1 MSNATAAR
9 RVRVEKG
16 IYRRPDGRLEI
27 GWRDAAGRLR
37 WSKVDGGIKAARV
50 ELARELARRADGA
63 AVAADPRLT
72 FNTAVDAWWDA
83 RVTRLRP
90 ATQSAYG
97 AALKHLRASF
107 GARRIASITPGD
119 VAAYVAGKD
128 TLKGWTIKGHLTVLS
143 AVFRYA
149 IRHLGVTSPNP
160 VGLLDSVERPST
172 EDEKPK
178 RILDADELS
187 RLIEAVPSKHRL
199 IFRVAAETG
208 CRLAEA
214 LGLAWQDI
222 DLERQMITFDCQLN
236 RAGQRVKLKTARSR
250 RTLEVTPALIGELR
264 KHKLASEKT
273 TPDALVFVRS
283 AGQGHDHRNI
293 GGRVLAK
300 AVERAGLAAP
310 APTFH
315 DMRHSHASALI
326 AAGMDI
332 ESVSA
337 RLGHAD
343 ISTTQRT
350 YVHAFDAI
358 KRSDERRALL
368 TSIYGNAMET
378 EGRNRAQQN
387 EPSEATEAPELRA
400 VGDAA

>member
-1 MSNATAAR
+1 MGNATAAR

-27 GWRDAAGRLR
+27 GWRDAAGKLHWRV
-37 WSKVDGGIKAARV
+37 VDGGIKAARAA
-50 ELARELARRADGA
+50 LAEEHAKRARGEA
-63 AVAADPRLT
+63 APTNPRLT
-72 FNTAVDAWWDA
+72 FNDAADAWLEA
-83 RVTRLRP
+83 RVSRLRP
-90 ATQSAYG
+90 GTQRAYG
-97 AALKHLRASF
+97 VALKHLREHF
-107 GARRIASITPGD
+107 GSQRMSRITTTQ
-119 VAAYVAGKD
+119 VATYVASKD

-149 IRHLGVTSPNP
+149 IRHLGVTTPNP

-178 RILDADELS
+178 RILDAVELS
-187 RLIEAVPSKHRL
+187 LLIEAVPSKHRL

-208 CRLAEA
+208 SRLAEA

-222 DLERQMITFDCQLN
+222 DLERQTITFDCQLN

-273 TPDALVFVRS
+273 TPDALVFVRRS
-283 AGQGHDHRNI
+283 GQGHDHRNI

-300 AVERAGLAAP
+300 AVERAGLATP
-310 APTFH
+310 PPTFH
-315 DMRHSHASALI
+315 DLRHSHASALI

-343 ISTTQRT
+343 ISTTQRI
-350 YVHAFDAI
+350 YVHAFDAV

-378 EGRNRAQQN
+378 EGRNRAQQT

-400 VGDAA
+400 VSDAA